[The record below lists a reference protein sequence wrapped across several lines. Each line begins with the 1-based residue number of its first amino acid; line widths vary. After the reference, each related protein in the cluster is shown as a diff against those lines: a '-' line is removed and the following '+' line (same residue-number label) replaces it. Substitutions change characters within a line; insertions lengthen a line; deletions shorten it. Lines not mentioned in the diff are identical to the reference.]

1 MRLVASDGAMRDLMR
16 FPMYGGVVLR
26 AGESVAVTAFVTLAT
41 LYPLPPP
48 WRVELVCELKHPNTP
63 RL

>member
-1 MRLVASDGAMRDLMR
+1 MRDLMR